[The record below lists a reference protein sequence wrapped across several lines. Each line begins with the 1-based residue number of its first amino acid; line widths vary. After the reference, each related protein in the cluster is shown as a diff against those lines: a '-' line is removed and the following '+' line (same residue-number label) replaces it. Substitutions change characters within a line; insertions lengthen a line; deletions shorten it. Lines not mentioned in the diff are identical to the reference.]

1 MAYYDTCPI
10 CDANLDPGETCEDCA
25 DREREK
31 REKLK
36 QMEERLF
43 ENMDGQLTFQ
53 FAS

>member
-10 CDANLDPGETCEDCA
+10 CEANLDPGEVCEDCA

-31 REKLK
+31 NKKLK
-36 QMEERLF
+36 QMEESLF